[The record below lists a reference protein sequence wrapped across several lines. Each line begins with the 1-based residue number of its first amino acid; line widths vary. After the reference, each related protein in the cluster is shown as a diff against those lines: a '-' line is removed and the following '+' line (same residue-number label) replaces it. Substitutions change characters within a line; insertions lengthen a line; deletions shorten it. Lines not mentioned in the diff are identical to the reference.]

1 MLEEKIIYYGLGG
14 GLGHLTRFTAF
25 CHTLGIKPVLVASQ
39 KDCLKDL
46 FKTFA
51 SEIFI
56 VPNYLTYDKEGLKKW
71 LFDLINRMKPD
82 RMILDA
88 FPAGI
93 LGELSECNSCFE
105 DIRIEYIA
113 RILKLETYQKRV
125 LGGFPNISKIWKVEK
140 LGKEQEDW
148 FNKLVLSNNLSIED
162 LNLCYPDFNEDLII
176 NLPDNCWL
184 IVHSGSEEELQE
196 LYEYAK
202 DEALQE
208 NNHPNIVVVGQVS
221 RPAFLSENIPYYS
234 VYPITNLLKKATRV
248 VSGAGFNIMKQM
260 SKMKAKHIVLPFDR
274 ALDDQ
279 HLRLKLSRESD

>member
-25 CHTLGIKPVLVASQ
+25 CHTIGIKPVLIASQ

-46 FKTFA
+46 FKVFA
-51 SEIFI
+51 EEIFI
-56 VPNYLTYDKEGLKKW
+56 VPNHLAYDKEGLKNW
-71 LFDLINRMKPD
+71 LCVLINRIKPD
-82 RMILDA
+82 RMVIDA

-93 LGELSECNSCFE
+93 LGELSDCDSCFNNVK
-105 DIRIEYIA
+105 IEYIA
-113 RILKLETYQKRV
+113 RILKLEKYQKRMSC
-125 LGGFPNISKIWKVEK
+125 GFPNISKIWKVEK

-148 FNKLVLSNNLSIED
+148 LNKLALNNNISIEN
-162 LNLCYPDFNEDLII
+162 LTLCYPDFKNDSTID
-176 NLPDNCWL
+176 LPDNCWL
-184 IVHSGSEEELQE
+184 IVHSGSEKELQE

-202 DEALQE
+202 DEALLE
-208 NNHPNIVVVGQVS
+208 NNCSNIVVVGQIS
-221 RPAFLSENIPYYS
+221 RPAFLSENILYYS
-234 VYPITNLLKKATRV
+234 VYPITNLFKKATRV
-248 VSGAGFNIMKQM
+248 ISGAGFNIMKQM